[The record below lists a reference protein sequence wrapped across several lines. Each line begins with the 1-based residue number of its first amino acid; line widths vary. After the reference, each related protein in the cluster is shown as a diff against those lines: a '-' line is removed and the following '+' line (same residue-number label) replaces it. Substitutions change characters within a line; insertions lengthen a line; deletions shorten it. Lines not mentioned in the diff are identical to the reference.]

1 LRTSIQEHSPRGF
14 GTAVFLVVRDDRAP
28 RSIHAESGCREVFDE
43 HEAFAVTQGGELSG
57 SNPVE
62 ISNRLFEFC
71 D

>member
-1 LRTSIQEHSPRGF
+1 
-14 GTAVFLVVRDDRAP
+14 VFLVVRDDRAP